1 MSGLSSN
8 VETRIQS
15 EQRFLRMMKAALPYA
30 ALTLLV
36 VGMSLARPDTFLTL
50 DNFTIVIKRSSFVI
64 ITAVGMTLVIVSG
77 GIDLSVGSI
86 FAFSGVAAALSLK
99 SIEAGAQVEGSLAA
113 MVVKSGAAV
122 PLAVLVG
129 IGTGATCGLFSGL
142 LITLMRLPP
151 FIATLGVMWAV
162 RGLGEAIT
170 HGGQTQVIHAPAWK
184 WLYSDLTTLR
194 LGGAEM
200 PIPVPVDLRVIIGL
214 VFSYIAR
221 RTRLGRNT
229 YAIGSNAEA
238 ARLSGVRI
246 LRLLIILYTI
256 CGALAGLSG
265 MILAAK
271 LSGGAPTEGV
281 GEELTVIA
289 AVVIGGGSLSGGVG
303 TVGGCVIGALLMSFL
318 NNGCNLLGIP
328 QEWQKVIAGAIVVL
342 AVAFDQWIN
351 RRVR

>member
-1 MSGLSSN
+1 MSEPSTVSSRPGLKG
-8 VETRIQS
+8 
-15 EQRFLRMMKAALPYA
+15 QRSLTMLKAALPYA
-30 ALTLLV
+30 VLTILIIA
-36 VGMSLARPDTFLTL
+36 MSILRPETFPTV
-50 DNFTIVIKRSSFVI
+50 DNFTNVIKRSSYVI

-86 FAFSGVAAALSLK
+86 FAFSGVAAAMTVK
-99 SIEAGAQVEGSLAA
+99 AGVP
-113 MVVKSGAAV
+113 V
-122 PLAVLVG
+122 PLA
-129 IGTGATCGLFSGL
+129 IGCGVATGAGCGLLSGL
-142 LITLMRLPP
+142 LITLLRLPP

-170 HGGQTQVIHAPAWK
+170 HGGQTQIVQGTAWK
-184 WLYSDLTTLR
+184 WLYSDLATLTP
-194 LGGAEM
+194 GTMAV
-200 PIPVPVDLRVIIGL
+200 PVPVPVAIMVVIVL
-214 VFSYIAR
+214 VFGYIAR
-221 RTRLGRNT
+221 RTRLGRYT

-238 ARLSGVRI
+238 ARLSGVRT
-246 LRLLIILYTI
+246 LRIQVILYTL

-271 LSGGAPTEGV
+271 LSGGAPTEGN

-303 TVGGCVIGALLMSFL
+303 TMGGCVIGALLMSFL

-328 QEWQKVIAGAIVVL
+328 QEWQKVISGAIVVL

-351 RRVR
+351 RRTR